1 MNARRGVKKGRKKE
15 KKELTKGRRFDKIIK
30 RSRERAPRESSE
42 LLKEGGL
49 AKAKS
54 AEKAAGR
61 KNGQAAKKVLTKRRK
76 CGKIQNAL
84 LLRGNGP

>member
-1 MNARRGVKKGRKKE
+1 M
-15 KKELTKGRRFDKIIK
+15 
-30 RSRERAPRESSE
+30 REGA
-42 LLKEGGL
+42 L

>member
-1 MNARRGVKKGRKKE
+1 M
-15 KKELTKGRRFDKIIK
+15 
-30 RSRERAPRESSE
+30 
-42 LLKEGGL
+42 KEGGL

-54 AEKAAGR
+54 AEEVAGR
-61 KNGQAAKKVLTKRRK
+61 KNGQAAKKVLTKWRE

>member
-1 MNARRGVKKGRKKE
+1 MRNARRGVKKGRKKE
-15 KKELTKGRRFDKIIK
+15 KKELTKGRWFDRISK
-30 RSRERAPRESSE
+30 RSRESSE